1 MRLDLRFSDRP
12 IESLWCQ
19 AVAALVFQRPD
30 ISAGALLGLNEKLSG
45 TLTELMEKGVWTGE
59 RDESFLL
66 APQNMIRAGKL
77 LFHGLGQVSDYQ
89 IPVLEDG
96 IRKLGSALDNMGVD
110 EFGIHIPIPAGLRI
124 EYASHL
130 ECAARHIVSPFL
142 ENHNNDPVFLLKVIF
157 SVEKGLIGILG
168 PVVSRLREYFTP
180 IIDFSIIID
189 HKKDTQP
196 AAGTGEAT

>member
-1 MRLDLRFSDRP
+1 
-12 IESLWCQ
+12 
-19 AVAALVFQRPD
+19 VAALVFQRPD
-30 ISAGALLGLNEKLSG
+30 ISAGALLGLNEKMSG
-45 TLTELMEKGVWTGE
+45 TLTKLVEKGAWTGE

-66 APQNMIRAGKL
+66 ASQNMIKADKL
-77 LFHGLGQVSDYQ
+77 LFHGLGRESDYE

-110 EFGIHIPIPAGLRI
+110 EFGVNIPVLKGNTA

-130 ECAARHIVSPFL
+130 ECATRHIVSPFL
-142 ENHNNDPVFLLKVIF
+142 ENHKNDPDFLLKIIF
-157 SVEKGLIGILG
+157 SVEKGLMFILN

-189 HKKDTQP
+189 HKRDTQP
-196 AAGTGEAT
+196 TTSTG